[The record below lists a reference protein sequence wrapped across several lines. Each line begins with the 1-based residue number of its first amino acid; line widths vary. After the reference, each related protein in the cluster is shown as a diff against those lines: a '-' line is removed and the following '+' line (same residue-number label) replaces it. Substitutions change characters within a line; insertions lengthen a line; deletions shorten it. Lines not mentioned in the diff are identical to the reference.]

1 MFLFVAYFT
10 ERDALEVHP
19 CSRNGRIS
27 FFFFFFLSL
36 NDVPVCVCETERTGT
51 GGGESFYPS
60 PIDGHSGCI
69 HGLAVVNSAAVNT
82 RVHMSL

>member
-1 MFLFVAYFT
+1 MPLRFIHV
-10 ERDALEVHP
+10 LEMAGFP
-19 CSRNGRIS
+19 S

-36 NDVPVCVCETERTGT
+36 NDVPVCVCETERTGA

-60 PIDGHSGCI
+60 PIDGHSGRI